1 MEASIQWESASDVAD
16 GAIMTVVFTG
26 RLLPGS
32 AGNELTRQFVDDL
45 NHIVRT
51 QQPAGV
57 VLDLT
62 GCDYTSGDAIGGLA
76 YAFLDRVRS
85 RRWII
90 PVAIVATGRTATALA
105 PLLEPPWILSNIG
118 AQLFDG
124 REAAIAYVRSAL
136 SGLSHGRE

>member
-51 QQPAGV
+51 QQPE
-57 VLDLT
+57 
-62 GCDYTSGDAIGGLA
+62 IGRA
-76 YAFLDRVRS
+76 HV
-85 RRWII
+85 
-90 PVAIVATGRTATALA
+90 
-105 PLLEPPWILSNIG
+105 
-118 AQLFDG
+118 
-124 REAAIAYVRSAL
+124 
-136 SGLSHGRE
+136 

>member
-1 MEASIQWESASDVAD
+1 
-16 GAIMTVVFTG
+16 MTVVFTG

-32 AGNELTRQFVDDL
+32 AGNDLTRQFVDDL

-51 QQPAGV
+51 QPPAGV

-62 GCDYTSGDAIGGLA
+62 NFDYTFGDAIGGLA
-76 YAFLDRVRS
+76 CAFLDRVR
-85 RRWII
+85 RGRWIM

-105 PLLEPPWILSNIG
+105 PLLEPSWILSVIG
-118 AQLFDG
+118 AHLFDG
-124 REAAIAYVRSAL
+124 REAAIAHVRSAL